1 MIVPRNVEH
10 IFCKRHNKNTTKRN
24 VNKAALAHNMIHWYA
39 TAVALLFTWCS
50 TLHYAT
56 IIHQ

>member
-39 TAVALLFTWCS
+39 TAVALLS
-50 TLHYAT
+50 YSPGVLHC
-56 IIHQ
+56 IMPQ